1 MPVENGSKREGYLGI
16 AGRLRQR
23 IAGGD
28 LRPGAQLPPIAS
40 LSSQWAATPIT
51 IRRALRHLEEEGL
64 IRVEHGVGTFVAD
77 WAAGHDLLPSFSASL
92 AAQNRHA
99 ETIVLARDLNVGNE
113 IAASALGL
121 PDEARLVRLVRLRR
135 VSGRPIALQHS
146 YLPDSLRSLVESY
159 NPDRSF
165 YEFLRES
172 SGRLPISATE
182 TLQCTALSR
191 EVAGLLEC
199 EPNGPAWHS
208 MRVTT
213 DGNGM
218 PLLYDEA
225 WLPGD
230 RVDLQLTKSPGHS
243 AASLVLRND

>member
-1 MPVENGSKREGYLGI
+1 MGI
-16 AGRLRQR
+16 ANRLRQQ

-40 LSSQWAATPIT
+40 LSTQWAATPIT

-64 IRVEHGVGTFVAD
+64 IRVDHGVGTFVAD
-77 WAAGHDLLPSFSASL
+77 WAAGHDLLPSFSANL

-99 ETIVLARDLNVGNE
+99 ETIVLARDTFMLREG
-113 IAASALGL
+113 AASAVGL
-121 PDEARLVRLVRLRR
+121 SQSAGLARLVRLRR

-146 YLPDSLRSLVESY
+146 YLPDHLWSLVETY
-159 NPDRSF
+159 NPERSF
-165 YEFLRES
+165 YEFLRET

-182 TLQCTALSR
+182 TLQCVALSK

-199 EPNGPAWHS
+199 NSDTPAWHS
-208 MRVTT
+208 TRVTT
-213 DGNGM
+213 DGNGQ

-230 RVDLQLTKSPGHS
+230 RIDLKITKSPGHS